1 MPPQDPQHPSP
12 HPPAHLAAARDALDA
27 LDARSDSPRRWL
39 KRATLAVCIMG
50 FYALCAWL
58 AQVDLLRL
66 VEGLP
71 KLVFWIGQA
80 WPPAIDELPVIL
92 LRTGETIAIAAL
104 GTTLAV
110 LLALPTAVFASRN
123 ITPLPWAY
131 HPVRW
136 LLNSLRGIDSFVFA
150 LILVAAVGLGPFA
163 GMLGVALHTW
173 GSAAKL
179 FADNV
184 ESASLDTVDAM
195 RSTGATRSTSLV
207 YALVPQ
213 LAPVTASTALYLFE
227 FNVRASMVLGVVGA
241 GGIGQELKN
250 SMDLLDFARLAT
262 ILAVMLLVVTV
273 IDQASGALRARL
285 K

>member
-1 MPPQDPQHPSP
+1 V
-12 HPPAHLAAARDALDA
+12 AVACDALEA
-27 LDARSDSPRRWL
+27 DSRGRWRWL
-39 KRATLAVCIMG
+39 KLTLLAAGIIG

-58 AQVDLLRL
+58 ARVDLVRL

-71 KLVFWIGQA
+71 KLLFWIGQA
-80 WPPAIDELPVIL
+80 WPPAIGELPVIL
-92 LRTGETIAIAAL
+92 LRTAETIAIAAL
-104 GTTLAV
+104 GTTVAV

-123 ITPLPWAY
+123 ITPLRWAY
-131 HPVRW
+131 HPVRGF
-136 LLNSLRGIDSFVFA
+136 LNALRGIDAFVFA

-179 FADNV
+179 FADQV

-195 RSTGATRSTSLV
+195 RTTGATRSTALV

>member
-1 MPPQDPQHPSP
+1 MPPPARVISP
-12 HPPAHLAAARDALDA
+12 RVAAACDALEA
-27 LDARSDSPRRWL
+27 GSRGRWRWL
-39 KRATLAVCIMG
+39 KLTLLAAGIIG

-58 AQVDLLRL
+58 ARVDLVRL

-71 KLVFWIGQA
+71 KLLFWIGQA
-80 WPPAIDELPVIL
+80 WPPATGELPVIL
-92 LRTGETIAIAAL
+92 LRTAETIAIAAL
-104 GTTLAV
+104 GTTVAV

-123 ITPLPWAY
+123 ITPLRWAY
-131 HPVRW
+131 HPVRGF
-136 LLNSLRGIDSFVFA
+136 LNALRGIDAFVFA

-179 FADNV
+179 FADQV

-195 RSTGATRSTSLV
+195 RTTGATRSTALV